1 MKESQKRYKLYEC
14 IRDNNEITEEKSNTK
29 KLILALMKKDKQV
42 EEYCN
47 RKMLEE
53 KQEVEEAILGEHY
66 HENMTKREI
75 LVNEIS
81 QYIYWKTLFAISKKV
96 QYEEFNEEA
105 KIEEILKQVD
115 ITKIGETKPIT
126 VNEVI
131 MHDLEQISKKKYLK
145 NY

>member
-1 MKESQKRYKLYEC
+1 
-14 IRDNNEITEEKSNTK
+14 
-29 KLILALMKKDKQV
+29 MKKDKQV